1 MVNSTRI
8 LIKEGKLMA
17 TKVTTKKPLF
27 GNSRSHALNA
37 TKKKQGLNLVVV
49 RDVNGKKYRVSAKEL
64 RTLKKDQQIAA

>member
-1 MVNSTRI
+1 MAVNVSNR
-8 LIKEGKLMA
+8 
-17 TKVTTKKPLF
+17 KPNF
-27 GNSRSHALNA
+27 KNIRSHALNT

>member
-1 MVNSTRI
+1 MAVNVSNRI
-8 LIKEGKLMA
+8 PNFKNI
-17 TKVTTKKPLF
+17 
-27 GNSRSHALNA
+27 RSHALNS

>member
-1 MVNSTRI
+1 MAVNVSNR
-8 LIKEGKLMA
+8 
-17 TKVTTKKPLF
+17 KPNF
-27 GNSRSHALNA
+27 KNIRSHALNS

>member
-1 MVNSTRI
+1 MAVNVSNR
-8 LIKEGKLMA
+8 
-17 TKVTTKKPLF
+17 KPNF
-27 GNSRSHALNA
+27 KNIRYHALNS